1 MVFLANER
9 LDFLKGDVSFLGLEG
24 FRLEFPSD
32 EPIGYV
38 DVVLHIFLCGVGLKK
53 VADADVE
60 VREVLDFLAPGCVT
74 VHVRKGDHI
83 TAVQDFQS
91 LVELALSAG
100 GQSKIIRHQ
109 SAADDRSLFRFHQS
123 DWHIRELF
131 QQMLSEKTLCQFPF
145 LGQMT
150 GAFQDAVNPVDF
162 AFRVLVL
169 DTFSRLGIIFHDL
182 SGPASAVRIN
192 LEIYHIVH
200 LGDSNLVA
208 VYEHGYSV
216 AVE

>member
-60 VREVLDFLAPGCVT
+60 VREVLDFLAPGWVT

-91 LVELALSAG
+91 LVELCLSSC
-100 GQSKIIRHQ
+100 GQPKIVRQQ
-109 SAADDRSLFRFHQS
+109 SAADDRSLF
-123 DWHIRELF
+123 
-131 QQMLSEKTLCQFPF
+131 
-145 LGQMT
+145 
-150 GAFQDAVNPVDF
+150 
-162 AFRVLVL
+162 
-169 DTFSRLGIIFHDL
+169 
-182 SGPASAVRIN
+182 
-192 LEIYHIVH
+192 
-200 LGDSNLVA
+200 
-208 VYEHGYSV
+208 
-216 AVE
+216 

>member
-38 DVVLHIFLCGVGLKK
+38 NVILHIFGRGIGLKE

-83 TAVQDFQS
+83 TAIQDFQS
-91 LVELALSAG
+91 LVELALSSG
-100 GQSKIIRHQ
+100 GQPQIVRHQ
-109 SAADDRSLFRFHQS
+109 SAADDRSLFRFHQG
-123 DWHIRELF
+123 DGHVRELF
-131 QQMLSEKTLCQFPF
+131 QQMFSEKTLRQLPF

-150 GAFQDAVNPVDF
+150 GTFQDAVNPIDF
-162 AFRVLVL
+162 AFCVLVL
-169 DTFSRLGIIFHDL
+169 DTFSGFGIIFHDL

-200 LGDSNLVA
+200 LGNSNLIA
-208 VYEHGYSV
+208 VYEHGNSV